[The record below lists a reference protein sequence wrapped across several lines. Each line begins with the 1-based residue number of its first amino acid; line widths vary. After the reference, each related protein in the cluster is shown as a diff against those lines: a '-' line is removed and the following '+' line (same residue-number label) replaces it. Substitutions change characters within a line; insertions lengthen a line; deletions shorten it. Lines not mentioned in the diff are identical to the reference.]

1 MSTAIVT
8 GSLSDIMQK
17 EDKTL
22 AESFLSCDA
31 ILIVDTSGSMAAH
44 DAPGGLSRHD
54 AAQRELARLQKTLP
68 GKLAVV
74 AFSSDVQFCPSGIP
88 FRFDGGTNMAKAL
101 QFVKPADGCGV
112 KLFLISDGE
121 PNSKRD
127 TLAVAKTFQTRIN
140 TIFIGPEDGGYWDG
154 RKFLQKLAD
163 ATGGSFAQTAEVAMF
178 ANDVEQLLLRG

>member
-31 ILIVDTSGSMAAH
+31 ILIVDTSSSMSAN

-54 AAQRELARLQKTLP
+54 AAQHELTRLQKTLP

-140 TIFIGPEDGGYWDG
+140 TIFIGPEDDYRGG